1 MKTVSV
7 DDFASYGKFLK
18 LRAMLQILEIRK
30 NSRIISFFGIQPFSH
45 ACQSLLTV
53 TFQPCAL
60 FLLLSSTPVRIS
72 PLSLRVTGVL
82 TAVCAEQQ
90 PRSTQRFCSLFGFS
104 LDSHP
109 GDLLPLPPHPQPFSD
124 CWSLLIVSLQGWTEV
139 KVIST
144 LVQSGLQMSA
154 CPEPTIMGLLPIFSK
169 LICRVNVVIS

>member
-1 MKTVSV
+1 
-7 DDFASYGKFLK
+7 
-18 LRAMLQILEIRK
+18 MLQILEIRK
-30 NSRIISFFGIQPFSH
+30 NSRVISFFGIRPFTH
-45 ACQSLLTV
+45 ACLSLLTV

-60 FLLLSSTPVRIS
+60 FLPLSSTTVRIS

-90 PRSTQRFCSLFGFS
+90 PRSRQRFCSLFGFS

-109 GDLLPLPPHPQPFSD
+109 GDLLPLPPPPQPFSD

-144 LVQSGLQMSA
+144 LSTVRPSDERLPRTCDNG
-154 CPEPTIMGLLPIFSK
+154 PIPIFSK
-169 LICRVNVVIS
+169 LIC

>member
-30 NSRIISFFGIQPFSH
+30 NSHFISFFGIQPFSH

-82 TAVCAEQQ
+82 TAVCTEQQ

-169 LICRVNVVIS
+169 LIC